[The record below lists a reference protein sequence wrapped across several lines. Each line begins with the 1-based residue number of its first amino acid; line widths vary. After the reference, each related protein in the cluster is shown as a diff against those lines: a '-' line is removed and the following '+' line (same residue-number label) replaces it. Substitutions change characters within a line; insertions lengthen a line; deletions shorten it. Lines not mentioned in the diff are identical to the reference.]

1 MEGRGGGGAIFTQVK
16 EKLGRLYN
24 TCAIRVPEEEK
35 DIDKEKI
42 SDRIMTTNFP
52 NLVLQN
58 TQSKKLKKE
67 KEKNPQLYLET
78 ATFISPSLTAQV
90 EKNQKG

>member
-1 MEGRGGGGAIFTQVK
+1 MWGAIFTQVK

-58 TQSKKLKKE
+58 IQSKKLKKE
-67 KEKNPQLYLET
+67 KETNSQLYLET
-78 ATFISPSLTAQV
+78 VTFISPLLTNTTRKKS
-90 EKNQKG
+90 ERIKKG